1 MSNNQLVFIMIN
13 WVFPNKKT
21 QKFKCDLEE
30 QWIRAQQYPLTN
42 FPRLPQF

>member
-1 MSNNQLVFIMIN
+1 M
-13 WVFPNKKT
+13 T

-42 FPRLPQF
+42 FPRLPQVTGFQTSATFAVNVRKT